1 MLNDVLFND
10 ISAMNDWN
18 IVLTKSDI
26 TPPKVKT
33 SIVNIKGADGILDL
47 SEALNGDVMYDN
59 RDIKLTFSLMDMRE
73 YSTLISKISNA
84 IHGKKVKLRFTIDDE
99 YYYEGRA
106 QISQWE
112 SSKNIGKIVVNVN
125 ADPFKY
131 RLYET
136 SNTFSLNGKEQVVHL
151 QNDRM
156 RVSPTLK
163 VSGEITITYDK
174 ITRTLKE
181 GEYQLVDL
189 SLKEGDNVIKLNG
202 NGSVNISYRRGML

>member
-136 SNTFSLNGKEQVVHL
+136 SNTFRLNGKEQVVHL

-156 RVSPTLK
+156 RVSPTFK
-163 VSGEITITYDK
+163 VSVEISLTYNK
-174 ITRTLKE
+174 TTRTLKD
-181 GEYQLVDL
+181 GEHQLVDF

-202 NGSVNISYRRGML
+202 NGTVTISYRRGML

>member
-18 IVLTKSDI
+18 IVLTKTDI

-47 SEALNGDVMYDN
+47 SEALNGDVIYDN

-112 SSKNIGKIVVNVN
+112 SSKNIGKIVVNIN

-156 RVSPTLK
+156 RVSPTFTA
-163 VSGEITITYDK
+163 SGKITINYGKATY
-174 ITRTLKE
+174 TLKE
-181 GEYQLVDL
+181 GEQQFADF

-202 NGSVNISYRRGML
+202 NGTVTISYRRGLL

>member
-18 IVLTKSDI
+18 IVLTKTDI

-47 SEALNGDVMYDN
+47 SEALNGDVIYDN

-136 SNTFSLNGKEQVVHL
+136 SVTVALNGKEKVVHL

-156 RVSPTLK
+156 RVSPTLTALGK
-163 VSGEITITYDK
+163 ITITYDK
-174 ITRTLKE
+174 TTSTLKE
-181 GEYQLVDL
+181 GEQQLVDF
-189 SLKEGDNVIKLNG
+189 SLKEGDNVVKLNG
-202 NGSVNISYRRGML
+202 NGSVNISYRRGTL

>member
-47 SEALNGDVMYDN
+47 SEALNGDVIYDN

>member
-47 SEALNGDVMYDN
+47 SEALNGDVIYDN

-174 ITRTLKE
+174 ITHTLKE

>member
-47 SEALNGDVMYDN
+47 SEALNGDVIYDN

-112 SSKNIGKIVVNVN
+112 SSKNIGKIVVNIN

-174 ITRTLKE
+174 ITRTLKA

>member
-18 IVLTKSDI
+18 IVLTKTDI

-47 SEALNGDVMYDN
+47 SEALNGDVIYDN

-112 SSKNIGKIVVNVN
+112 SSKNIGKIVVNIN

-136 SNTFSLNGKEQVVHL
+136 NVTVALFGTEQEVHL

-156 RVSPTLK
+156 RVSPILK
-163 VSGEITITYDK
+163 VSGNIRLTYDK
-174 ITRTLKE
+174 TTYTLKE
-181 GEYQLVDL
+181 GEQQLAEF

-202 NGSVNISYRRGML
+202 NGNITILYRRGML

>member
-1 MLNDVLFND
+1 M
-10 ISAMNDWN
+10 
-18 IVLTKSDI
+18 
-26 TPPKVKT
+26 
-33 SIVNIKGADGILDL
+33 
-47 SEALNGDVMYDN
+47 
-59 RDIKLTFSLMDMRE
+59 
-73 YSTLISKISNA
+73 
-84 IHGKKVKLRFTIDDE
+84 RFTIDDE

-112 SSKNIGKIVVNVN
+112 SSKNIGKIVVNIN

-156 RVSPTLK
+156 RVSPTLTA
-163 VSGEITITYDK
+163 SGEITITYNK
-174 ITRTLKE
+174 TTRTLKE
-181 GEYQLVDL
+181 GEQQFADF

-202 NGSVNISYRRGML
+202 NGTVTISYRRGML

>member
-18 IVLTKSDI
+18 IVLTKTDI

-47 SEALNGDVMYDN
+47 SEALNGDVIYDN

-174 ITRTLKE
+174 ITHTLKE
-181 GEYQLVDL
+181 GEQQLVDF
-189 SLKEGDNVIKLNG
+189 SLKEGDNVVKLNG

>member
-18 IVLTKSDI
+18 IVLTKTDI

-47 SEALNGDVMYDN
+47 SEALNGDVIYDN

-136 SNTFSLNGKEQVVHL
+136 SVTVALNGKEKVVHL

-174 ITRTLKE
+174 TIHTLKE
-181 GEYQLVDL
+181 GEHQLVDL
-189 SLKEGDNVIKLNG
+189 SLKEGDNVVKLNG
-202 NGSVNISYRRGML
+202 NGSVNISYKRGML

>member
-1 MLNDVLFND
+1 MMNDVLFNN

-18 IVLTKSDI
+18 IVLTKTDI

-47 SEALNGDVMYDN
+47 SEALNGDVIYDN

-136 SNTFSLNGKEQVVHL
+136 SVTVALFGTEQVVHL

-156 RVSPTLK
+156 RVSPTLTALGK
-163 VSGEITITYDK
+163 ITITYDK
-174 ITRTLKE
+174 TIRTLKE
-181 GEYQLVDL
+181 GEQQFADF

-202 NGSVNISYRRGML
+202 NGTVTISYRRGML

>member
-136 SNTFSLNGKEQVVHL
+136 SVTVALFGTEQVVHL

-156 RVSPTLK
+156 RVSPTLTALGK
-163 VSGEITITYDK
+163 ITITYDK
-174 ITRTLKE
+174 TTSTLKE
-181 GEYQLVDL
+181 GEQQLVDF
-189 SLKEGDNVIKLNG
+189 SLKEGDNVVKLNG

>member
-18 IVLTKSDI
+18 IVLTKTDI

-47 SEALNGDVMYDN
+47 SEALNGDVIYDN

-136 SNTFSLNGKEQVVHL
+136 SVTVALNGKEQVVHL

-156 RVSPTLK
+156 RVSPTLTALGK
-163 VSGEITITYDK
+163 ITITYD
-174 ITRTLKE
+174 ILI
-181 GEYQLVDL
+181 LVL
-189 SLKEGDNVIKLNG
+189 SNN
-202 NGSVNISYRRGML
+202 

>member
-47 SEALNGDVMYDN
+47 SEALNGDVIYDN

-136 SNTFSLNGKEQVVHL
+136 SNTFRLNGKEQVVHL

-174 ITRTLKE
+174 ITRTLKA